1 MMLLKKNK
9 ALAISMGIF
18 LGLTGTSFAQSTSDA
33 DKVSSENKVSV
44 TDNENINANVDSF
57 SDVPKGHWAYEALD
71 YLAQHGVIEG
81 YKDGTF
87 QGNRTMTRY
96 EMAQIVARAMA
107 KEDLQ
112 KADKAIVDK
121 LAAEFAE
128 ELDNLGVRV
137 ADLEKKSDNVKFT
150 GTARLRYDDGDIN
163 ATNPKADWDKDSAS
177 HAHIEYWIKGKVND
191 NWTGVSQI
199 ETEYNMKSDSIT
211 AYGDKDIQVNKI
223 YAEGNFG
230 DSMLKVGRYGEF
242 SSYGRIIDTEI
253 SGAEYTFEAGDLSGA
268 LTYGRLKDSRTLA
281 GTTFE
286 NPKDTK
292 ETFGAYLGTEYS
304 SARLK
309 YNLSPVTSIG
319 ATYGRL
325 NEVTVE
331 DQGFKDSVNIWE
343 AGFNTKLADNLTL
356 MAAYSKSDLD
366 GVTDSVGS
374 EVVNDGWFSELRY
387 KQHNPSDVGSFAIFT
402 NYRNVGAFSTIDATV
417 DYTENVRGWTLGF
430 DYVPMENTTI
440 EVFYTTG
447 TQVNATSTEGRQDV
461 DIFRAQMEFY
471 F

>member
-1 MMLLKKNK
+1 MFNK
-9 ALAISMGIF
+9 STLTITTSALVLMS
-18 LGLTGTSFAQSTSDA
+18 TGVAGAAS
-33 DKVSSENKVSV
+33 NP
-44 TDNENINANVDSF
+44 F
-57 SDVPKGHWAYEALD
+57 SDVPQDSWAYDAVAT
-71 YLAQHGVIEG
+71 LAADGVIDG
-81 YKDGTF
+81 FPDGTY
-87 QGNRTMTRY
+87 QGNKTMTRY

-112 KADKAIVDK
+112 KADKVIVDK

-163 ATNPKADWDKDSAS
+163 ATGPKAGDGDDSAS
-177 HAHIEYWIKGKVND
+177 HSHIEYWIKGKVSD
-191 NWTGVSQI
+191 NWTAVGQI
-199 ETEYNMKSDSIT
+199 ETEFNMKTDSIT
-211 AYGDKDIQVNKI
+211 AYGGRDMQVNKA

-230 DSMLKVGRYGEF
+230 DSMLKLGRYGEF

-281 GTTFE
+281 GTKFE
-286 NPKDTK
+286 NKSGG
-292 ETFGAYLGTEYS
+292 EYGAYLGTEYS

-309 YNLSPVTSIG
+309 YNLSPVTAIG

-331 DQGFKDSVNIWE
+331 DQGFKDSVNFWE

>member
-1 MMLLKKNK
+1 MFNK
-9 ALAISMGIF
+9 STLTITTSALVLMS
-18 LGLTGTSFAQSTSDA
+18 TGVAGAAS
-33 DKVSSENKVSV
+33 NP
-44 TDNENINANVDSF
+44 F
-57 SDVPKGHWAYEALD
+57 SDVPQDSWAYDAVAT
-71 YLAQHGVIEG
+71 LAADGVIDG
-81 YKDGTF
+81 FPDGTY
-87 QGNRTMTRY
+87 QGNKTMTRY

-163 ATNPKADWDKDSAS
+163 ATGPKADWDKDSAS

-281 GTTFE
+281 GTTFGTNE
-286 NPKDTK
+286 KNTDGSMK
-292 ETFGAYLGTEYS
+292 TFGAYLGTEYS

-309 YNLSPVTSIG
+309 YNLSPVTAIG

-331 DQGFKDSVNIWE
+331 DQGFKDSVNFWE

>member
-1 MMLLKKNK
+1 MFNK
-9 ALAISMGIF
+9 STLTITTSALVLMS
-18 LGLTGTSFAQSTSDA
+18 TGVAGAAS
-33 DKVSSENKVSV
+33 NP
-44 TDNENINANVDSF
+44 F
-57 SDVPKGHWAYEALD
+57 SDVPQDSWAYDAVAT
-71 YLAQHGVIEG
+71 LAADGVIDG
-81 YKDGTF
+81 FPDGTY
-87 QGNRTMTRY
+87 QGNKTMTRY

-163 ATNPKADWDKDSAS
+163 ATGPKAGDGKDSAS

-191 NWTGVSQI
+191 NWTGVAQI

-211 AYGDKDIQVNKI
+211 AYGDKDMQVNKV

-230 DSMLKVGRYGEF
+230 DSMLKLGRYGEF

-281 GTTFE
+281 GTTFGTSE
-286 NPKDTK
+286 INADGSVKTY
-292 ETFGAYLGTEYS
+292 GAYLGTEYS

-309 YNLSPVTSIG
+309 YNLSPVTAIG
-319 ATYGRL
+319 ATY
-325 NEVTVE
+325 
-331 DQGFKDSVNIWE
+331 
-343 AGFNTKLADNLTL
+343 
-356 MAAYSKSDLD
+356 
-366 GVTDSVGS
+366 
-374 EVVNDGWFSELRY
+374 
-387 KQHNPSDVGSFAIFT
+387 
-402 NYRNVGAFSTIDATV
+402 
-417 DYTENVRGWTLGF
+417 
-430 DYVPMENTTI
+430 
-440 EVFYTTG
+440 
-447 TQVNATSTEGRQDV
+447 
-461 DIFRAQMEFY
+461 
-471 F
+471 

>member
-1 MMLLKKNK
+1 MFNK
-9 ALAISMGIF
+9 STLTITTSALVLMS
-18 LGLTGTSFAQSTSDA
+18 TGVAGAAS
-33 DKVSSENKVSV
+33 NP
-44 TDNENINANVDSF
+44 F
-57 SDVPKGHWAYEALD
+57 SDVPQDSWAYDAVAT
-71 YLAQHGVIEG
+71 LAADGVIDG
-81 YKDGTF
+81 FPDGTY
-87 QGNRTMTRY
+87 QGNKTMTRY

-163 ATNPKADWDKDSAS
+163 ATGPKADWDKDSAS

-447 TQVNATSTEGRQDV
+447 TQVNATSTEGRHEDNHC
-461 DIFRAQMEFY
+461 RKALRGT
-471 F
+471 

>member
-1 MMLLKKNK
+1 MFNK
-9 ALAISMGIF
+9 STLTITTSALVLMS
-18 LGLTGTSFAQSTSDA
+18 TGVAGAAS
-33 DKVSSENKVSV
+33 NP
-44 TDNENINANVDSF
+44 F
-57 SDVPKGHWAYEALD
+57 SDVPQDSWAYDAVST
-71 YLAQHGVIEG
+71 LAADGVIDG
-81 YKDGTF
+81 FPDGTY
-87 QGNRTMTRY
+87 QGNKTMTRY

-137 ADLEKKSDNVKFT
+137 AELEEKSDNLKFT

-163 ATNPKADWDKDSAS
+163 ATNYKAGYGDDSAS
-177 HAHIEYWIKGKVND
+177 HSHIEFWMRGKVND
-191 NWTGVSQI
+191 NWTAVGQI

-211 AYGDKDIQVNKI
+211 AYGDKDLQVNKV

-230 DSMLKVGRYGEF
+230 DSMLKIGRYGEF

-253 SGAEYTFEAGDLSGA
+253 SGAEYTFENGDLSGA

-281 GTTFE
+281 GTTFGTNE
-286 NPKDTK
+286 RNEDGSVKTY
-292 ETFGAYLGTEYS
+292 GAYLGTEYS

-309 YNLSPVTSIG
+309 YNLSPVTAIG

-325 NEVTVE
+325 NEVIVAE
-331 DQGFKDSVNIWE
+331 QDFKDSVNFWE

-366 GVTDSVGS
+366 GITDSVGS

-447 TQVNATSTEGRQDV
+447 SQVNATSTEGRQDV
-461 DIFRAQMEFY
+461 NIFRAQMEFY

>member
-1 MMLLKKNK
+1 MFNK
-9 ALAISMGIF
+9 STLTITTSALVLMS
-18 LGLTGTSFAQSTSDA
+18 TGVAGAAS
-33 DKVSSENKVSV
+33 NP
-44 TDNENINANVDSF
+44 F
-57 SDVPKGHWAYEALD
+57 SDVPQDSWAYDAVAT
-71 YLAQHGVIEG
+71 LAADGVIDG
-81 YKDGTF
+81 FPDGTY
-87 QGNRTMTRY
+87 QGNKTMTRY

-150 GTARLRYDDGDIN
+150 GTTRLRYDDGDIN
-163 ATNPKADWDKDSAS
+163 ATGPKAGDGKDSAS

-191 NWTGVSQI
+191 NWTGVAQI

-211 AYGDKDIQVNKI
+211 AYGDKDMQVNKV

-230 DSMLKVGRYGEF
+230 DSMLKLGRYGEF

-281 GTTFE
+281 GTKFE
-286 NPKDTK
+286 NKSGG
-292 ETFGAYLGTEYS
+292 EYGAYLGTEYS

-309 YNLSPVTSIG
+309 YNLSPVTAIG

-325 NEVTVE
+325 NEVTVAE
-331 DQGFKDSVNIWE
+331 KGNNFQDSVNFWE

>member
-1 MMLLKKNK
+1 MFLKI
-9 ALAISMGIF
+9 AGRAYDAVATLA
-18 LGLTGTSFAQSTSDA
+18 A
-33 DKVSSENKVSV
+33 D
-44 TDNENINANVDSF
+44 
-57 SDVPKGHWAYEALD
+57 
-71 YLAQHGVIEG
+71 GVIDG
-81 YKDGTF
+81 FPDGTY
-87 QGNRTMTRY
+87 QGNKTMTRY

-163 ATNPKADWDKDSAS
+163 ATGPKADWDKDSAS

-281 GTTFE
+281 GTKFE
-286 NPKDTK
+286 SKSGG
-292 ETFGAYLGTEYS
+292 EYGAYLGTEYS

-309 YNLSPVTSIG
+309 YNLSPVTAIG

-325 NEVTVE
+325 NEVTVAE
-331 DQGFKDSVNIWE
+331 KGNNFQDSVNFWE

>member
-1 MMLLKKNK
+1 MFNK
-9 ALAISMGIF
+9 STLTITTSALVLMS
-18 LGLTGTSFAQSTSDA
+18 TGVAGAAS
-33 DKVSSENKVSV
+33 NP
-44 TDNENINANVDSF
+44 F
-57 SDVPKGHWAYEALD
+57 SDVPQDSWAYDAVAT
-71 YLAQHGVIEG
+71 LAADGVIDG
-81 YKDGTF
+81 FPDGTY
-87 QGNRTMTRY
+87 QGNKTMTRY

-163 ATNPKADWDKDSAS
+163 ATGPKADWDKDSAS

-191 NWTGVSQI
+191 NWTGVGQI

-211 AYGDKDIQVNKI
+211 AYGGDNLQVNKV

-230 DSMLKVGRYGEF
+230 DSMLKLGRYGEF

-281 GTTFE
+281 GTKFE
-286 NPKDTK
+286 NKSGG
-292 ETFGAYLGTEYS
+292 EYGAYLGTEYS

-309 YNLSPVTSIG
+309 YNLSPVTAIG

-331 DQGFKDSVNIWE
+331 DQGFKDSVNFWE

>member
-1 MMLLKKNK
+1 MFNK
-9 ALAISMGIF
+9 STLTITTSALVLMS
-18 LGLTGTSFAQSTSDA
+18 TGVAGAAS
-33 DKVSSENKVSV
+33 NP
-44 TDNENINANVDSF
+44 F
-57 SDVPKGHWAYEALD
+57 SDVPQDSWAYDAVAT
-71 YLAQHGVIEG
+71 LAADGVIDG
-81 YKDGTF
+81 FPDGTY
-87 QGNRTMTRY
+87 QGNKTMTRY

-163 ATNPKADWDKDSAS
+163 ATGPKADWDKDSAS

-191 NWTGVSQI
+191 NWTGVGQI

-211 AYGDKDIQVNKI
+211 AYGGDNLQVNKA

-230 DSMLKVGRYGEF
+230 DSMLKLGRYGEF

-268 LTYGRLKDSRTLA
+268 LTYGRIKEDRTLA
-281 GTTFE
+281 GTKFE
-286 NPKDTK
+286 NKADK
-292 ETFGAYLGTEYS
+292 EYGAYLGTEYS

-309 YNLSPVTSIG
+309 YNLSPVTAIG

-331 DQGFKDSVNIWE
+331 EQGFKDSVNFWE